1 MSGIRNIKLVLE
13 YDGTRYHGWQRQKTG
28 PTIQAV
34 LEDRIQAMTGES
46 VTVHG
51 SGRTDAGVH
60 ALHQVCHF
68 TTHSRIDPDSM
79 KKGLNALLPR
89 DLHIK
94 EAREVP
100 LDFHSRYGTRS
111 KTYEYRILN
120 REEPDIF
127 RLPFVWHIRGPLN
140 TWEMRQCLSLLPG
153 EHDFSS
159 FMSTGSKTRSP
170 VRTMLKAELLEPE
183 TGLLLFRFEAN
194 GFLRHMVRNIIGSM
208 VDAGRG
214 KIGRKEFKEILDS
227 RDRTLAGVKAPAQGL
242 FLVDVKY

>member
-1 MSGIRNIKLVLE
+1 MAVMRNIKLVLE
-13 YDGTRYHGWQRQKTG
+13 YNGTRYHGWQRQKSD

-34 LEDRIQAMTGES
+34 LEDRIQVMTGQS

-51 SGRTDAGVH
+51 SGRTDAGAH

-68 TTHSRIDPDSM
+68 TTHSRIDPASM
-79 KKGLNALLPR
+79 KKGFNALLPH
-89 DLHIK
+89 DIHIK
-94 EAREVP
+94 DALEVP
-100 LDFHSRYGTRS
+100 LDFHARYDARS

-127 RLPFVWHIRGPLN
+127 RLPFVWHIRDTLN
-140 TWEMRQCLSLLPG
+140 TSEMKRCLSRLPG

-170 VRTMLKAELLEPE
+170 VRTMLKSELFEPGS
-183 TGLLLFRFEAN
+183 GLLLFRFEAN
-194 GFLRHMVRNIIGSM
+194 GFLRHMVRNIMGSL

-214 KIGRKEFKEILDS
+214 KIGRQEFEEILHS

-242 FLVDVKY
+242 FLIDVKY

>member
-1 MSGIRNIKLVLE
+1 MTATRNIRLDLQ
-13 YDGTRYHGWQRQKTG
+13 YDGTRYHGWQRQKTD

-34 LEDRIQAMTGES
+34 LEERIQVMTGES

-68 TTHSRIDPDSM
+68 TTRSGIDAASM
-79 KKGLNALLPR
+79 KKGLNALLP
-89 DLHIK
+89 DDIHIK
-94 EAREVP
+94 DAREVSP
-100 LDFHSRYGTRS
+100 DFHARYGARS

-127 RLPFVWHIRGPLN
+127 RLPFVWHIRDPLN
-140 TWEMRQCLSLLPG
+140 TSAMRQCLSLLTG

-170 VRTMLKAELLEPE
+170 IRTMLKAELLEPE
-183 TGLLLFRFEAN
+183 SGLLLFRFEAN
-194 GFLRHMVRNIIGSM
+194 GFLRHMVRNIMGSL
-208 VDAGRG
+208 VDVGRG
-214 KIGRKEFKEILDS
+214 KIGPREFEEIFGTG
-227 RDRTLAGVKAPAQGL
+227 DRTLAGIKAPAQGL
-242 FLVDVKY
+242 FLIEVTY